1 MLFGMIPILLD
12 TNSVVTDALEE
23 TNQKASLPLIITI
36 LLEKKSSR
44 EHKAYTKIHWTWF
57 TNDAFEKRKNHIDH
71 AWMNKRRNHKYKLKV

>member
-44 EHKAYTKIHWTWF
+44 EHKAYTKIH
-57 TNDAFEKRKNHIDH
+57 
-71 AWMNKRRNHKYKLKV
+71 